1 MLTEKII
8 FPDPIIQVPFEL
20 KKFSVI
26 SINLNSYIQL
36 CSNCGDYVVGSGK
49 TSQSYS
55 ISHSSAGF
63 VDINIGEKGYT
74 ARWLSDPFE
83 ISGVVVDENQNHFA
97 DITAGGV
104 THRIPFEELLP
115 DKISAALYK
124 KGIAIET
131 ADRAHEAL
139 SKHIQKI
146 LSEFDVIDDSDCFSG
161 RCSEIDKKPNL

>member
-36 CSNCGDYVVGSGK
+36 CSNCGEYDVGSGK

-63 VDINIGEKGYT
+63 VDINFGEKGYT

-104 THRIPFEELLP
+104 THRIPFEELMP
-115 DKISAALYK
+115 DKISVALYR

-131 ADRAHEAL
+131 SAKAHEAF

-146 LSEFDVIDDSDCFSG
+146 LSGFEAGDAKNILGWSMRDN
-161 RCSEIDKKPNL
+161 KPL